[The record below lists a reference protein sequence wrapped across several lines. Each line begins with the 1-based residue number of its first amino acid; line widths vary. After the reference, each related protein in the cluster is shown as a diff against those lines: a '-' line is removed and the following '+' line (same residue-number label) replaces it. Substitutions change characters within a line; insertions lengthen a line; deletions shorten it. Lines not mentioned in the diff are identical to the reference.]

1 MSTTGQILIAEDE
14 VNIRAGLRDILIK
27 AGHEVTDVGS
37 GEAALATLASTACD
51 AALVDI
57 RMPGMSGLEIMVEL
71 SQTSEP
77 PRVLML
83 SMYDE
88 PGLVQQ
94 AVKLG
99 ASGYLKKSAGRD
111 ELVKAIQV
119 VAGGK
124 PYLQGELTLPLM
136 AQIGVSPAAAPQLSE
151 EDRNIL
157 ELMALG
163 QNNREIVMNL
173 GVEERELLT
182 AVQSLLSRLGVHS
195 RSEAVAIALRRGAID

>member
-1 MSTTGQILIAEDE
+1 MIRVLLVDDHKLVRDGIKWMLSNEPSIE
-14 VNIRAGLRDILIK
+14 V
-27 AGHEVTDVGS
+27 V
-37 GEAALATLASTACD
+37 GEASSGGELFDLLTEAEVDVVLL
-51 AALVDI
+51 DI

-163 QNNREIVMNL
+163 QNNREIAMNL

>member
-1 MSTTGQILIAEDE
+1 MIRVLLVDDHKLVRDGIKWMLSNEPSVE
-14 VNIRAGLRDILIK
+14 VVG
-27 AGHEVTDVGS
+27 EVSSGGELFDLLTEVEVDVV
-37 GEAALATLASTACD
+37 LL
-51 AALVDI
+51 DI
-57 RMPGMSGLEIMVEL
+57 RMPGMSGLEIMADL
-71 SQTSEP
+71 SQRSEP

-94 AVKLG
+94 AIKLG

-136 AQIGVSPAAAPQLSE
+136 AQIGVSPTAAPQLSE
-151 EDRNIL
+151 EDRSIL

-163 QNNREIVMNL
+163 QSNREIAMNL

>member
-1 MSTTGQILIAEDE
+1 MIRVLLVDDHKLVRDGIKWMLSNEPSIE
-14 VNIRAGLRDILIK
+14 V
-27 AGHEVTDVGS
+27 V
-37 GEAALATLASTACD
+37 GEASSGGELFDLLTEVEVDVVL
-51 AALVDI
+51 LDI

-163 QNNREIVMNL
+163 QNNREIAMNL